1 MWSVSVN
8 GHMASD
14 GDHEMWLKASEDQFL
29 KCLSGSNNQ
38 QTKMKAF
45 TWKRSRLLSQHLYSE
60 ARK

>member
-8 GHMASD
+8 VHMACD
-14 GDHEMWLKASEDQFL
+14 GDPEMWLKASEDQFQ

-38 QTKMKAF
+38 QIKMKAF
-45 TWKRSRLLSQHLYSE
+45 TWKRNRLLSQHLYSE